1 MRRVYCIII
10 AVFLWLPTLVAKE
23 IPCDTETHPLVC
35 NFLNRYLNEAL
46 QWNAKEPTLAQKMQ
60 DDKFLVLEGNLSNIY
75 LFDSTTTMS
84 LHRYENRAYEAE
96 WSSHGEILLRVAFP
110 IQYELI
116 LGRTQKEL
124 EPELK
129 NYITQS
135 KQIKQFE
142 IPTLNATP
150 NEQGIYYSQPQ
161 ANYQI
166 AELTNCSYYYL
177 RNDSLR
183 PVMDSD
189 FVVYS
194 LSNLFQIPIQG
205 KDMCI
210 RVQQSVY
217 GFQQLEYTIQL
228 SQWQNYCRN
237 EELTQYVAIEESL
250 DEAWKVLIVA
260 ESKDLA
266 YNHILSVLVPK
277 TIFSDR
283 KTTLYAKINAFIP
296 THNLKE
302 LYQQNSSTKKHT
314 YE

>member
-1 MRRVYCIII
+1 MRRVYCIIVS
-10 AVFLWLPTLVAKE
+10 VFLWFPIVGAKE
-23 IPCDTETHPLVC
+23 IPCDTETHTIVC

-60 DDKFLVLEGNLSNIY
+60 DDKFLVLEGNLDNIY
-75 LFDSTTTMS
+75 RFDSSTTMS
-84 LHRYENRAYEAE
+84 LHRYEDKAYEAKWISQSE
-96 WSSHGEILLRVAFP
+96 TLLRVAFP
-110 IQYELI
+110 IQFELI

-124 EPELK
+124 EPKLQ

-135 KQIKQFE
+135 EQIKHFE
-142 IPTLNATP
+142 LPTLNATP

-161 ANYQI
+161 VNYQI
-166 AELTNCSYYYL
+166 AELTNGSYYYL

-205 KDMCI
+205 KDMLI

-237 EELTQYVAIEESL
+237 EGLTQYVAVEESL
-250 DEAWKVLIVA
+250 GEAWKVLIVA

-266 YNHILSVLVPK
+266 FNHILSVLVPK
-277 TIFSDR
+277 TIFSD
-283 KTTLYAKINAFIP
+283 KETTLYAKINAFIP

-302 LYQQNSSTKKHT
+302 LYQQNNPTKKHT